1 MSDLLFVTK
10 TFIIL
15 GRGEGVGRMGL
26 RNNKMS
32 DVVTGEAV
40 GGSIVRQSSCMQALV
55 VAQYTNPRLVSP
67 SSSRGACATRPRES
81 VRSGSPSAE
90 SPLNA
95 PCLARARTHQAR
107 PASDGW
113 ESCDGA

>member
-26 RNNKMS
+26 RNDKVS
-32 DVVTGEAV
+32 DVVTGEAD
-40 GGSIVRQSSCMQALV
+40 GRSIVRQSSDMQALV
-55 VAQYTNPRLVSP
+55 AAQYTDPRLVSL
-67 SSSRGACATRPRES
+67 SSSNGACATRARES
-81 VRSGSPSAE
+81 VRSGSPSAQ

-95 PCLARARTHQAR
+95 DRLARARTHQAR

-113 ESCDGA
+113 ESCDGG